1 LETNNNAPRPGNGRH
16 ILYVDDETALV
27 EIANRTL
34 RRMGYRVSSFVKPLE
49 ALAAFRDEPHSF
61 DLMVTDLNMP
71 GYSGMELVREVLK
84 LRAELPV
91 ILNSG
96 GLTPALTREA
106 LHLGVRE
113 VVDKPA
119 TMHDL
124 CEVIHRLIGGIL
136 NPSR

>member
-1 LETNNNAPRPGNGRH
+1 LPTAILRPGNGQH

-34 RRMGYRVSSFVKPLE
+34 KKQGYRVSGFVRPRE
-49 ALAAFRDEPHSF
+49 ALEVFRQQPEAY
-61 DLMVTDLNMP
+61 DLLVTDLHMP

-84 LRAELPV
+84 VRPSLPV

-96 GLTPALTREA
+96 GLTPALIREA

-119 TMHDL
+119 TMQDL
-124 CEVIHRLIGGIL
+124 CTVIHRLIGGLL
-136 NPSR
+136 NPAR